1 MAKILL
7 QRDINKKYKN
17 KQPQTKKH
25 NMTEYRKKCYSS
37 QEWKHLRQT
46 QVFNHPLCEL
56 SLVDD
61 VIKPAVDVHHL
72 ISPFQSASSV
82 EECWLLFLDPD
93 NIISLDKVIHSYVHN
108 NLSALTETQQKYL
121 KERIN
126 KVREK
131 YGWRY

>member
-82 EECWLLFLDPD
+82 EECWLLFFVVDLPFAVDLELVPD
-93 NIISLDKVIHSYVHN
+93 
-108 NLSALTETQQKYL
+108 LTLFSTSFEENSNESRL
-121 KERIN
+121 LLFSDD
-126 KVREK
+126 V
-131 YGWRY
+131 GCAFFV

>member
-37 QEWKHLRQT
+37 QEWKRLRQT

-61 VIKPAVDVHHL
+61 VIKPCSDVHHL

-82 EECWLLFLDPD
+82 EECWLLFL
-93 NIISLDKVIHSYVHN
+93 
-108 NLSALTETQQKYL
+108 A
-121 KERIN
+121 
-126 KVREK
+126 
-131 YGWRY
+131 